1 MDGDIERH
9 HGKRLIGPTQKIISM
24 LGTNYKIA
32 YVHLTS
38 KIKQT
43 FVALL
48 GVTFGISMYVFMN
61 SFMTGVNDTQTLL
74 AFTSLSHIHIYND
87 GPEDNTNL
95 VKKVYGTQVLSH
107 IRNAK
112 VIQ

>member
-1 MDGDIERH
+1 M
-9 HGKRLIGPTQKIISM
+9 ISWSSKKQNNM

-48 GVTFGISMYVFMN
+48 GVTFGASMYIFMN
-61 SFMTGVNDTQTLL
+61 SFMSGVNDTQTML
-74 AFTSLSHIHIYND
+74 AFTSLAHIRIYND
-87 GPEDNTNL
+87 GPADNTNL
-95 VKKVYGTQVLSH
+95 VKKVYPPGTVIH
-107 IRNAK
+107 IRNA
-112 VIQ
+112 